1 MDKVWYYRVNGQK
14 QGPFSESEIVKFIMY
29 GTLGSED
36 EIWMKDLHY
45 WFKIK
50 DTVLCYYLP

>member
-14 QGPFSESEIVKFIMY
+14 QGPFSESEIVKFIMD

-45 WFKIK
+45 CV
-50 DTVLCYYLP
+50 VLLFAINRYVI